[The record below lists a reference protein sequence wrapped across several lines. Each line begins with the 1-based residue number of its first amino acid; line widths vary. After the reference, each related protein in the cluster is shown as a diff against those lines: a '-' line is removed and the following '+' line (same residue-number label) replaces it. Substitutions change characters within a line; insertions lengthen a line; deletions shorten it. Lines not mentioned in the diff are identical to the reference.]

1 MRTPIAAIL
10 LGTLILTG
18 CATNFNPFN
27 WFGRGSTEETL
38 TVVVDPDAIIDH
50 RDMVDQ
56 VTSLNIEK
64 TGGGA
69 IIHAVGLPLTQGFW
83 DAELIPENGERP
95 VNGVLTYQFRINQ
108 PVGFERASTTRSREV
123 VVGYFVSSFK
133 LNGVSQIR
141 VIGVRNARTSRR

>member
-18 CATNFNPFN
+18 CASKFNPFN

-38 TVVVDPDAIIDH
+38 TVIDDPDAIIDH
-50 RDMVDQ
+50 RGMVDQ

-95 VNGVLTYQFRINQ
+95 VNGVLTYQFRISQ
-108 PVGFERASTTRSREV
+108 PVGFERESTTRSREV

-141 VIGVRNARTSRR
+141 VIGARNARTSRR